1 MTDAGDIYSGAV
13 RDALDRPLRD
23 LRVSVT
29 DRCNLRCTYCMPAE
43 VFDDEKA
50 YLPRQKLLRFE
61 EIARVTRL
69 AAELGVVKVRITG
82 GEPLLRRKL
91 PDLIRQLVQTPGI
104 EDVAL
109 TTNGILL
116 AKFAAELK
124 AAGLHRVTVSL
135 DSVDDAVFG
144 KMNGRGV
151 SSAEVLKGIDAA
163 LAVGLGP
170 VKVNCVVQRG
180 VNDHTVLELVERFRG
195 TACVLRFIE
204 YMDVGT
210 MNGWNWDQVVP
221 ARELVAMVGEKWPL
235 RALEENY
242 RGEVAQRYA
251 FEDGQ
256 GEIGMITSV
265 SQPFCGACNRLR
277 MSPDGQL
284 YMCLFGVQGVD
295 LRTAMRMGDSDAHIK
310 GIIAEAWKVRADR
323 YSEER
328 AALTEPRKK
337 VEMYHIG
344 G

>member
-1 MTDAGDIYSGAV
+1 
-13 RDALDRPLRD
+13 
-23 LRVSVT
+23 
-29 DRCNLRCTYCMPAE
+29 
-43 VFDDEKA
+43 
-50 YLPRQKLLRFE
+50 
-61 EIARVTRL
+61 
-69 AAELGVVKVRITG
+69 
-82 GEPLLRRKL
+82 
-91 PDLIRQLVQTPGI
+91 
-104 EDVAL
+104 
-109 TTNGILL
+109 
-116 AKFAAELK
+116 
-124 AAGLHRVTVSL
+124 
-135 DSVDDAVFG
+135 
-144 KMNGRGV
+144 
-151 SSAEVLKGIDAA
+151 
-163 LAVGLGP
+163 

-180 VNDHTVLELVERFRG
+180 VNDHTVLGLVERFRG

-221 ARELVAMVGEKWPL
+221 ARELVAMIGEKWPL

-265 SQPFCGACNRLR
+265 SQPFCGECNRLR

-310 GIIAEAWKVRADR
+310 GIIAEAWKARADR

-328 AALTEPRKK
+328 ASQTKPRQK